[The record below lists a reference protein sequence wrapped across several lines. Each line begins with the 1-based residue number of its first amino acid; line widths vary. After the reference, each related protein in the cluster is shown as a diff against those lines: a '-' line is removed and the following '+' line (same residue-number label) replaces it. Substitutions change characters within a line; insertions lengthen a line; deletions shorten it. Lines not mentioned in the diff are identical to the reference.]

1 MREIALTVYTLDPLR
16 DTRWAEFVDRHES
29 ASVFHTVPWLQA
41 IRRTYGYTPV
51 VYTTSPPAEPL
62 TNGVVLCQIR
72 SWITGR
78 RLVSLPFSDHCAPL
92 LDSADAGV
100 AIFSAL
106 RKLVDAGKWQYV
118 ELRPMQKLEP
128 ETGVT
133 DTPPFYLHVLDL
145 SPTAEQLFK
154 GLHKDCVQRKVR
166 RAEREQLEYQ
176 SGNSKPLI
184 EAFYRLMILT
194 RRKHQLPPQPIEW
207 FHNIANSMGDKLAVK
222 IAFKDGKEVAG
233 ILTLQHGTTM
243 VYKYGASDQE
253 FANMGGTP
261 LLFWKAISEAKE
273 AGLTALDLGRSDTD
287 NEGLIDFKNRLGAQS
302 MLLSYQR
309 WSRKQSAADS
319 KVPGGQLA
327 KQLFSVMPD
336 PLLRMTGRILYRH
349 VG

>member
-1 MREIALTVYTLDPLR
+1 MTVYTLDPLR
-16 DTRWAEFVDRHES
+16 DARWAEFVDRHES

-41 IRRTYGYTPV
+41 IRRTYGYSAV
-51 VYTTSPPAEPL
+51 VYTTNPPDSRL

-72 SWITGR
+72 SWLTGR

-92 LDSADAGV
+92 LDSPEAGDAIYGE
-100 AIFSAL
+100 L
-106 RKLVDAGKWQYV
+106 RKLVEAGKWQYV
-118 ELRPMQKLEP
+118 ELRPMEKLSP
-128 ETGVT
+128 AQGAV
-133 DTPPFYLHVLDL
+133 DTPPFYLHILDL
-145 SPTAEQLFK
+145 SPTADQLFK
-154 GLHKDCVQRKVR
+154 SLHKDCVQRKVR

-176 SGNSKPLI
+176 TGNTRPLI

-207 FHNIANSMGDKLAVK
+207 FYNIAETMGDKLAVK
-222 IAFKDGKEVAG
+222 AAFKDGKEVAA
-233 ILTLQHGTTM
+233 ILTLQHGKTM
-243 VYKYGASDQE
+243 VYKYGASDQQ

-302 MLLSYQR
+302 MMLSYQR
-309 WSRKQSAADS
+309 WSRKQASAEN

-327 KQLFSVMPD
+327 RQLFSVMPD
-336 PLLRMTGRILYRH
+336 SILRMTGRILYRH

>member
-1 MREIALTVYTLDPLR
+1 MTVHTLDPLR
-16 DTRWAEFVDRHES
+16 DPRWAEFVDRHES

-51 VYTTSPPAEPL
+51 VYTTSAPSAPL

-72 SWITGR
+72 SWLTGR
-78 RLVSLPFSDHCAPL
+78 RMVSLPFSDHCEPL
-92 LDSADAGV
+92 LDNADVGA
-100 AIFSAL
+100 AIFHEL
-106 RKLVDAGKWQYV
+106 RRLVAAGKWHYV
-118 ELRPMQKLEP
+118 ELRPLQKM
-128 ETGVT
+128 TAADGAV

-145 SPTAEQLFK
+145 EPTAEQLFK
-154 GLHKDCVQRKVR
+154 GFHKDCVQRKVR

-176 SGNSKPLI
+176 TGNTKSLV

-207 FHNIANSMGDKLAVK
+207 FHNLAESMGDKLAVK

-233 ILTLQHGTTM
+233 ILTLQHGSTM
-243 VYKYGASDQE
+243 VYKYGASDQA

-273 AGLTALDLGRSDTD
+273 AGLTSLDLGRSDTD
-287 NEGLIDFKNRLGAQS
+287 NEGLIDFKNRLGAKS
-302 MLLSYQR
+302 TMLSYQR
-309 WSRKQSAADS
+309 WSRKQATGES
-319 KVPGGQLA
+319 KVPGGQFA

-336 PLLRMTGRILYRH
+336 PVLRVTGRILYRH

>member
-1 MREIALTVYTLDPLR
+1 MRRNALTVYTLDPLR
-16 DTRWAEFVDRHES
+16 DPRWAEFVDHHGS
-29 ASVFHTVPWLQA
+29 ASVFHTVGWLEA

-51 VYTTSPPAEPL
+51 VYTTSAPSAPL
-62 TNGVVLCQIR
+62 SNGVVLCQIK

-78 RLVSLPFSDHCAPL
+78 RMVSLPFSDHCEPL
-92 LDSADAGV
+92 LDDANAGA
-100 AIFSAL
+100 AIFAEL
-106 RKLVDAGKWQYV
+106 RRLAGAGKWQYV
-118 ELRPMQKLEP
+118 ELRPMRKLEADA
-128 ETGVT
+128 GAV

-154 GLHKDCVQRKVR
+154 ALHKDCVQRKVR
-166 RAEREQLEYQ
+166 RAERENLEYQ
-176 SGNSKPLI
+176 SGNSRALI

-207 FHNIANSMGDKLAVK
+207 FHNLAESMGDKLAVK

-233 ILTLQHGTTM
+233 ILTLQHGKTM

-302 MLLSYQR
+302 TMLSYQR
-309 WSRKQSAADS
+309 WSRKQAGGEKKSPA
-319 KVPGGQLA
+319 GQLA

-336 PLLRMTGRILYRH
+336 PLLRVTGRILYRH